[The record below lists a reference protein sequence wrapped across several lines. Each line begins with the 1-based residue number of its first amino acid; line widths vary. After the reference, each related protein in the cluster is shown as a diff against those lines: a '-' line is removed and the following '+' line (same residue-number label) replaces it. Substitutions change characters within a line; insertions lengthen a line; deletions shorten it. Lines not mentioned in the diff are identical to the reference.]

1 MHSRRRRDPPNDGAV
16 LVVDGD
22 AECRAEV
29 SGLLRRAGL
38 PTVELATGEEAL
50 AAAKAARPA
59 VVLIEVALPGA
70 SGYEICR
77 ELRDRFG
84 EELPVVFLS
93 GTRTE
98 SFDRVAGLLLGAD
111 DYIVKPFDPDE
122 LIARVRRLEARGR
135 DTLASARPPDL
146 TPREQEVLGLLVE
159 GLTQGEIAE
168 RLFITAKTVSK
179 HIEHILPKLGVHTR
193 AQAVAHAA
201 GFGLLGP
208 SA

>member
-1 MHSRRRRDPPNDGAV
+1 M
-16 LVVDGD
+16 
-22 AECRAEV
+22 
-29 SGLLRRAGL
+29 LRRAGL
-38 PTVELATGEEAL
+38 STVELATGEEAL

-84 EELPVVFLS
+84 EDLPVVFLS

-122 LIARVRRLEARGR
+122 LIARVRRLEARR
-135 DTLASARPPDL
+135 RETLAPAGPPAL

>member
-1 MHSRRRRDPPNDGAV
+1 VHSRRRRDPANDGAV

-29 SGLLRRAGL
+29 SRLLRRAGL
-38 PTVELATGEEAL
+38 STVELATGEEAL

-135 DTLASARPPDL
+135 DTVPAAGPRDL
-146 TPREQEVLGLLVE
+146 TPREQQVLGLLVA

-168 RLFITAKTVSK
+168 RLFITGKTVSK
-179 HIEHILPKLGVHTR
+179 HIEHILAKLGVHTR
-193 AQAVAHAA
+193 AQAVARAA
-201 GFGLLGP
+201 GSRLLE
-208 SA
+208 SSS